1 MIDWLA
7 LGIYHL
13 TCRANEGD
21 HAAAAVLDELHRLW
35 ATDGALKDV
44 AAWLDTDAVFVDVA
58 QYVTPQHIV
67 DFMQGTGALL
77 PSAIDIVI
85 ENPPYTQTG
94 RNEVL
99 R

>member
-1 MIDWLA
+1 MNDWLE
-7 LGIYHL
+7 LGIHHL

-21 HAAAAVLDELHRLW
+21 MAAAAVLDELHRLW

-58 QYVTPQHIV
+58 QYV
-67 DFMQGTGALL
+67 
-77 PSAIDIVI
+77 
-85 ENPPYTQTG
+85 QTDC
-94 RNEVL
+94 NEVL